1 MGADDLISLNPTAGV
16 VGASVEIT
24 GANFGSDPGAS
35 TVTFNGTS
43 STPTLWTDT
52 RIVVP
57 VPSGATSGP
66 VVITVGGVATTG
78 DVFTVIAQTG
88 LGGNG

>member
-1 MGADDLISLNPTAGV
+1 MAADDLVSLAPTSGV
-16 VGASVEIT
+16 VGTAVEIT
-24 GANFGSDPGAS
+24 GANFGTDQGAS

-43 STPTLWTDT
+43 ATPTLWTDS

-66 VVITVGGVATTG
+66 IVVTVGGVATTG
-78 DVFTVIAQTG
+78 DVFTVISQAG